1 MLRSLLLAMTS
12 ALALAADDD
21 YARQIAQFQAAREA
35 ELKADDGWLTVVGL
49 HWLKEGLNRV
59 GSEKGI
65 EVQLPSSA
73 PKRVGTITLKSGAA
87 TFVPDA
93 QAGVTMNGQPATT
106 GPLRTDRDV
115 LVVGRVKFFLI
126 QRPDGLAV
134 RVKDNDSAT
143 RREFTHLRWFPVDPA
158 WRFEARYTE
167 FEQPETIML
176 DTLAGGRQQ
185 HSSPGYVTFTKNGK
199 EYRLD
204 PVLEGNRLFFIIRDQ
219 TSGKSTYGGA
229 RFVYTVLPK
238 DGKVTLDFNQAI
250 NPPCAFTAF
259 ATCPLPPP
267 NNRLP
272 IAVTAGEMNYGEQ
285 H

>member
-1 MLRSLLLAMTS
+1 
-12 ALALAADDD
+12 
-21 YARQIAQFQAAREA
+21 
-35 ELKADDGWLTVVGL
+35 
-49 HWLKEGLNRV
+49 
-59 GSEKGI
+59 
-65 EVQLPSSA
+65 
-73 PKRVGTITLKSGAA
+73 
-87 TFVPDA
+87 
-93 QAGVTMNGQPATT
+93 
-106 GPLRTDRDV
+106 
-115 LVVGRVKFFLI
+115 
-126 QRPDGLAV
+126 
-134 RVKDNDSAT
+134 
-143 RREFTHLRWFPVDPA
+143 
-158 WRFEARYTE
+158 
-167 FEQPETIML
+167 ML

-185 HSSPGYVTFTKNGK
+185 HSSPGFVTFTKAGK

-229 RFVYTVLPK
+229 RFVYTALPK